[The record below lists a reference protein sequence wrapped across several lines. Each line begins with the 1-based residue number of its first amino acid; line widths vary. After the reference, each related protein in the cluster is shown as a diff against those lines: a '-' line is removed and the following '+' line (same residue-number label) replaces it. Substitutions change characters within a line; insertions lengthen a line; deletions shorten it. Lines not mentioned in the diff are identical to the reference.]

1 MELNQRDHTIR
12 VKLVYYGPALCGKTT
27 NLKILHERAIWSRR
41 GEFVSLNSQQD
52 RTILCDLLPLKTG
65 GFRGF
70 DLKLQLLAVP
80 GQTVYYTTRR
90 VVLKGADGIV
100 FVANSA
106 ADRWQENVQSF
117 KELAANLMVHQLDA
131 ASVPIVFQYNKRDLP
146 AVMAIDE
153 LSRALNPRKAPEFG
167 AVATSGEGVLETFA
181 AVMART
187 VESLSRRFK
196 TMELPPGQTVDGWA
210 KLAVQG
216 MFGKGRLD
224 DEPMEAEV
232 IEIVDEEPAVT
243 PPGVEEHPE
252 VGSYQRGALPPVPTV
267 APRAPAEDRRLVR
280 VAMPE
285 EEAPR
290 GGPATTEV
298 RSSESLAESY
308 AEVSAELSQALSD
321 LREERDQARLRL
333 EQVRQALLLATQ
345 APGTTQVEQRVQR
358 ILRVLGK
365 AAGAS
370 GATLLLTTSDA
381 PRVIPLPPL
390 DLDPLTR
397 TAWGS
402 SHVET
407 LRSVEEPRIEEAT
420 ESPQLTEAL
429 RSGTPS
435 FEAMAVVPLRSA
447 ERLLGL
453 ALLYFQTH
461 TVLPSRETLLH
472 LGFLAR
478 VLGGPLEASAARD
491 AASGV
496 ERLRI
501 VSRASSTAVASLL
514 TRMPVEATRRTVF
527 RLTDALGPL
536 QAPGVTVTVST
547 ETLEARGDAALLR
560 FAVAT
565 LMHQCEADAIERGHS
580 PVIKVRAQPRADG
593 AVLIQV
599 SGGGGHR
606 TVALPHSSLPDLAD
620 AELGVVHAIVA
631 QHGGRLVSSRSESQD
646 PQFTLVLPG

>member
-1 MELNQRDHTIR
+1 LELNQRDHTVR
-12 VKLVYYGPALCGKTT
+12 LKLVYYGPALCGKTT
-27 NLKILHERAIWSRR
+27 NLKVLHEQALWSRR

-65 GFRGF
+65 GFRGY

-106 ADRWQENVQSF
+106 ADRWQENVQSL
-117 KELAANLMVHQLDA
+117 KELTANLMVHQLDP

-146 AVMAIDE
+146 AVMGIEE
-153 LSRALNPRKAPEFG
+153 LSRALNTRKAPEFG

-181 AVMART
+181 AIIART
-187 VESLSRRFK
+187 VDSLSRRYK
-196 TMELPPGQTVDGWA
+196 TLELPPGQTVDGWA
-210 KLAVQG
+210 KQAVQG

-224 DEPMEAEV
+224 EEPMEAEV
-232 IEIVDEEPAVT
+232 IQIVEEEPPVSQ
-243 PPGVEEHPE
+243 EHRE
-252 VGSYQRGALPPVPTV
+252 VRSSHVSPLPPVPTV
-267 APRAPAEDRRLVR
+267 APRQPSEDRRLVR

-308 AEVSAELSQALSD
+308 AEVSAELSQAVSD
-321 LREERDQARLRL
+321 LREERDQARVRL
-333 EQVRQALLLATQ
+333 EQVRHALELATE
-345 APGTTQVEQRVQR
+345 APGTTAVEQRIQR

-370 GATLLLTTSDA
+370 GATLLLTTSDP
-381 PRVIPLPPL
+381 PRVIALPPL
-390 DLDPLTR
+390 TQDPLTR

-407 LRSVEEPRIEEAT
+407 LRSLAEPRIEEAT
-420 ESPQLTEAL
+420 ESPQLRDAL
-429 RSGTPS
+429 RSGKPS
-435 FEAMAVVPLRSA
+435 FEAVAAVPLRSA

-496 ERLRI
+496 ERLRV

-514 TRMPVEATRRTVF
+514 TRMPVEATRRQAL

-536 QAPGVTVTVST
+536 RAPGVTVDVSPD
-547 ETLEARGDAALLR
+547 TLEVRGDAALLR

-565 LMHQCEADAIERGHS
+565 LLHQCETDAIERGLS
-580 PVIKVRAQPRADG
+580 PLVKVRAAQSRADST
-593 AVLIQV
+593 VLIQV
-599 SGGGGHR
+599 SGGGGR
-606 TVALPHSSLPDLAD
+606 QTVALPHSSLPDLAD
-620 AELGVVHAIVA
+620 AELGVVQAIVA
-631 QHGGRLVSSRSESQD
+631 QHGGRLVSGRSESQD